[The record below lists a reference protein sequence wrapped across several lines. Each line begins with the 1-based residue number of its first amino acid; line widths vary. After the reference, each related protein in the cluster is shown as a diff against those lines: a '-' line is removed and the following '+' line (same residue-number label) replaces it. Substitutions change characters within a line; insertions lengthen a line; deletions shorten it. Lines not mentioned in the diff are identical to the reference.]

1 MPIHIKLNKMVYK
14 HPHRLNITT
23 LCQGG
28 EVLEEHCTIEL
39 HDGVATLEAKPD
51 AQCWVNSQFVDKPS
65 RLTQGQYQMP
75 IMLLFPSMCQFPFV
89 CPFSCDGLV
98 PYGLV

>member
-1 MPIHIKLNKMVYK
+1 MLYN
-14 HPHRLNITT
+14 HPHRLNIFHFW
-23 LCQGG
+23 QGG

-75 IMLLFPSMCQFPFV
+75 IMHKCILSLLHYA
-89 CPFSCDGLV
+89 LV
-98 PYGLV
+98 YFHVLVSFHLSIFL